1 MMKYKYITIERE
13 YGSGG
18 TQIAREAAKRCG
30 VPCYGREI
38 IEAVASDQNL
48 STSQIDAYEESVSN
62 SFLYSVYLLSKA
74 QTGDPDMLTKEGH
87 IYLAE
92 QKAIKSFAAAG
103 PAIFVG
109 HCASEALKDKKGVL
123 KVFIRANS
131 ETRYKRAVDE
141 YGIPEHSAKST
152 IQKFDHK
159 RERYYYANT
168 THKWRDPDNYD
179 LVFDSSTLGV
189 SGCVDILAMI
199 MNHEFVKEN

>member
-1 MMKYKYITIERE
+1 MKYKYITIERE

-48 STSQIDAYEESVSN
+48 SASQIDAYEETVSN

-74 QTGDPDMLTKEGH
+74 QVGDPDMLTKEGH

-92 QKAIKSFAAAG
+92 QEAIKNFAAAG

-123 KVFIRANS
+123 KVFIRADN
-131 ETRYKRAVDE
+131 ETRFKRAVEE
-141 YGIPEHSAKST
+141 YGIPENGVESI
-152 IQKFDHK
+152 IQKFDRK

-168 THKWRDPDNYD
+168 THKWHEPDNYG
-179 LVFDSSTLGV
+179 LILDSSTFGV
-189 SGCVDILAMI
+189 YGCIDILTMI